1 MGPRAQGLTSGQPPE
16 RRVAASPRLLR
27 RTGRLVKR
35 RLPPHLARGDSAV
48 TDPPRQTKLADGAL
62 VFRFRQTILAV
73 ILGLVPRIQPSTDAG
88 ASGWMDGRDE
98 PDHDNPGTKRKSH
111 KTSGAILMVSLPAL
125 GLVPRVEPQ
134 DCACG
139 PSFDELRTKSRARVR
154 ARRSGQAKRGS
165 DGA

>member
-1 MGPRAQGLTSGQPPE
+1 MGARAQGLTSGEPPE
-16 RRVAASPRLLR
+16 RGVAASPRLLR

-98 PDHDNPGTKRKSH
+98 PDHDNPGTKRTSH
-111 KTSGAILMVSLPAL
+111 NTSKAAPGPPAST
-125 GLVPRVEPQ
+125 GRPRRRDALARTYPRSP
-134 DCACG
+134 G
-139 PSFDELRTKSRARVR
+139 PRLRWP
-154 ARRSGQAKRGS
+154 RRCPRRGVWIQ
-165 DGA
+165 